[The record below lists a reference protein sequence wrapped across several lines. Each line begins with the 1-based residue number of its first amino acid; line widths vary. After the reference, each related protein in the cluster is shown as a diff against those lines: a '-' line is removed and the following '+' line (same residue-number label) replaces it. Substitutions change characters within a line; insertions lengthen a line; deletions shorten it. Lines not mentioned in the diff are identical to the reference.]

1 MQRLT
6 VTRLRR
12 YKFNADTRVVHLQS
26 LAAHSLTMLPLIT
39 QLPLLL
45 RLAGENIPPSPDT
58 SLFVTV
64 TELVDTETMV
74 CVSAL

>member
-26 LAAHSLTMLPLIT
+26 LAAHSHTRLPLIT

-45 RLAGENIPPSPDT
+45 RLAGENIPVPRHI
-58 SLFVTV
+58 TV
-64 TELVDTETMV
+64 CYCHGV
-74 CVSAL
+74 A